1 MTSSNPSA
9 SHPWWDASPNHPE
22 FERDSSEVSVADE
35 GMWAVLES
43 KIAVGLI
50 EPKPIPEP
58 ARQCLSALRRPE
70 TAAVDIAAI
79 LARNGGFGERFLA
92 LAQAADWWPSSG
104 NGAAALAAIGTRR
117 LRLLAWAAGLA
128 VSFDAVDRVEA
139 RAHVTRSVACAT
151 ACAHVAARLEL
162 DADAAW
168 LAGFFHNAGRILV
181 NGAAAELEAQGWPI
195 AQRIHFG
202 SWKKRLCAIAG
213 AELALSWDLPDDV
226 VDGASQHFDRL
237 GPLTPDMALVAL
249 GTRITTRLRSR
260 EEDDGGMVVTEAIV
274 NGLRRDRLALLATLE
289 GVDAAVDRACDLVN

>member
-1 MTSSNPSA
+1 MRTSSISFPVASLLLASAATAQYYEARNAGMGGVGTASSNYLAAGWANPALLTRS
-9 SHPWWDASPNHPE
+9 
-22 FERDSSEVSVADE
+22 R
-35 GMWAVLES
+35 ES
-43 KIAVGLI
+43 DDFGLI
-50 EPKPIPEP
+50 LPTLG
-58 ARQCLSALRRPE
+58 A
-70 TAAVDIAAI
+70 TAYDKDGLIDDI
-79 LARNGGFGERFLA
+79 N
-92 LAQAADWWPSSG
+92 
-104 NGAAALAAIGTRR
+104 
-117 LRLLAWAAGLA
+117 
-128 VSFDAVDRVEA
+128 SFVDAVDRV
-139 RAHVTRSVACAT
+139 
-151 ACAHVAARLEL
+151 
-162 DADAAW
+162 AAW